1 MLKIMLNTNKIHPVS
16 KPNIFSAIFFTFQCF
31 VDINFNQKWLIS
43 ESLLSLKASRIV
55 ELLCQTKSFIRF
67 PPQSAEICCPR
78 FYCWSLSM
86 DQNASFSFIF
96 RPRFLQ
102 MARFSRRTTLKQP
115 IFQPDSPLFWAN
127 KIQQKALI
135 SASKIPNSLTSFKQ
149 TNLEKIYESFSSQF
163 NQITEKFLENQ

>member
-16 KPNIFSAIFFTFQCF
+16 KPNVFSPIFFTFQCF

-86 DQNASFSFIF
+86 DQNTNISFIF

-102 MARFSRRTTLKQP
+102 MARFSRRTTL
-115 IFQPDSPLFWAN
+115 
-127 KIQQKALI
+127 
-135 SASKIPNSLTSFKQ
+135 Q
-149 TNLEKIYESFSSQF
+149 TTNFS
-163 NQITEKFLENQ
+163 T